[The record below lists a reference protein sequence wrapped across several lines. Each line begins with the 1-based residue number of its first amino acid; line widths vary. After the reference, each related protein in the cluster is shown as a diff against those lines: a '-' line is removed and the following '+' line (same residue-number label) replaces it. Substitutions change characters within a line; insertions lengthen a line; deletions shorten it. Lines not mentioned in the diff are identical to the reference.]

1 MEEQERKEVWVMNKK
16 TESKDF
22 PTDSSKIFSAM
33 RMENQVILSSSFSL
47 RQYLPRFCVSLFVLN
62 HANRRF
68 LVLHTVRASSDPL
81 RGCNSNGQVFD
92 LVSHITVHPV
102 LYDALKYKMRGGL
115 ASVHKI
121 ANQAHEVAP
130 TRIPARKGSCG
141 GFWAFGFVDW
151 RDSHKTVF
159 PHILSP
165 IRLAENGRSGKG
177 KRFRKEAL
185 DWEADGLYEGFG
197 EFGTWFLLLWLLW

>member
-16 TESKDF
+16 TVMMQLF
-22 PTDSSKIFSAM
+22 WGLAM
-33 RMENQVILSSSFSL
+33 V
-47 RQYLPRFCVSLFVLN
+47 VLLVGCLW
-62 HANRRF
+62 F

-121 ANQAHEVAP
+121 ANQED
-130 TRIPARKGSCG
+130 
-141 GFWAFGFVDW
+141 GFVISCRQW
-151 RDSHKTVF
+151 KCH
-159 PHILSP
+159 HILP
-165 IRLAENGRSGKG
+165 QPKEN
-177 KRFRKEAL
+177 EQL
-185 DWEADGLYEGFG
+185 NPV
-197 EFGTWFLLLWLLW
+197 LLMDTPPRVTGSQRRETT

>member
-16 TESKDF
+16 TVMMQLF
-22 PTDSSKIFSAM
+22 WGLAM
-33 RMENQVILSSSFSL
+33 V
-47 RQYLPRFCVSLFVLN
+47 VLLVGCLW
-62 HANRRF
+62 F

-141 GFWAFGFVDW
+141 GFRAFGFVDW
-151 RDSHKTVF
+151 RDSHMTVF